1 MNRKEIEGMQKSEFR
16 LWDDCVIFK
25 NGMYYYLDGKGGAS
39 LISKECAKK
48 IEADYYDYQARMD
61 VDRGGASPE
70 RAYPGRGF
78 SKDADGNWKY
88 TSSYEVEALAG
99 YKRVSPIE
107 GDFSIPACLNSR
119 QEINQIRREA
129 FLGCNLLS
137 KITIPETVHVIEENV
152 FSDTAFYKAEENW
165 TEDALYMSGWLIKVR
180 EQAQGVFEV
189 SDGTIGIANGAF
201 HNCDKLT
208 EINIPNSVKCI
219 GSFAFEGCEELLNI
233 KFPEK
238 VSCFGDRV
246 FSGCPNLT
254 HIQIPGGVTDLNAT
268 LKDCKGLVSIKIPEG
283 VTQIGAYAFAN
294 CENLT
299 DIELPDSLTGIAST
313 AFKDTGYV
321 NDESNWE
328 DGVLYLGKWLLR
340 ADESVCG
347 DYTVKE
353 GTVGIA
359 DYAFGGLMKCVCP
372 NLTGVI
378 MPDSVKYIG
387 VSAFEYCSKLT
398 EIHIPDKVERIRCS
412 LLRGCDSL
420 TKVHFGANVKVMEK
434 WVFYRNKNL
443 ESLIIENPDL
453 EIADAAICNCPKLT
467 IHAPEGSTAQKYALW
482 NGIVFQEF
490 IIKDSLHSGSK
501 KFYWKKPKQ
510 K

>member
-1 MNRKEIEGMQKSEFR
+1 MQKSEFR
-16 LWDDCVIFK
+16 LWDDYVIFK
-25 NGMYYYLDGKGGAS
+25 NGMYYYLDGEGGAS

-48 IEADYYDYQARMD
+48 IESDYYLYQAGMD
-61 VDRGGASPE
+61 VDRGGEDPE
-70 RAYPGRGF
+70 RVYPGRGF

-88 TSSYEVEALAG
+88 TRAYEVEALAG
-99 YKRVSPIE
+99 NKVVLPIE
-107 GDFSIPACLNSR
+107 GDFSIPESLSGG

-137 KITIPETVHVIEENV
+137 KITIPETVQVIEENV
-152 FSDTAFYKAEENW
+152 FSDTAFYNAEENW
-165 TEDALYMSGWLIKVR
+165 TADALYASGWLIKVR
-180 EQAQGVFEV
+180 EQAQGVFDV
-189 SDGTIGIANGAF
+189 LDGTIGIANGAF
-201 HNCDKLT
+201 RNCDKLT
-208 EINIPNSVKCI
+208 EINIPDSVKCI
-219 GSFAFEGCEELLNI
+219 GSFVFEGCEELLNI

-238 VSCFGDRV
+238 VNCFGDRV
-246 FSGCPNLT
+246 LSGCPNLT
-254 HIQIPGGVTDLNAT
+254 HIQIPSGVTDLNAM
-268 LKDCKGLVSIKIPEG
+268 LEDCENLVSIKIPEG

-313 AFKDTGYV
+313 AFEDTGYV

-328 DGVLYLGKWLLR
+328 DGVLYLGKWLLM
-340 ADESVCG
+340 ADESVSG

-359 DYAFGGLMKCVCP
+359 DYAFGGFMKCVCP

-378 MPDSVKYIG
+378 MPESVKYIG
-387 VSAFEYCSKLT
+387 ASAFENCSKLT
-398 EIHIPDKVERIRCS
+398 EIRIPDKVEHIRCS
-412 LLRGCDSL
+412 LFRECNSL
-420 TKVHFGANVKVMEK
+420 TKVHFGVNIKVMEK

-482 NGIVFQEF
+482 NDIVFA
-490 IIKDSLHSGSK
+490 GK
-501 KFYWKKPKQ
+501 KA
-510 K
+510 